1 MKTQYDYH
9 TDADI
14 LEVTFAQGEATA
26 AVNLTPDIILHFD
39 AAHQQPISL
48 IFNNFSALVQTDKYG
63 SRLFRLQVDR
73 WPVRLR
79 PIVWRILAAAPVNA
93 WLETTSYR
101 PPRVRQAVPLTT
113 IKQPHTL
120 ILTA

>member
-1 MKTQYDYH
+1 MKTHYDYH

-14 LEVTFAQGEATA
+14 LEVYFSSGNANA

-39 AAHQQPISL
+39 AANKLPISL

-63 SRLFRLQVDR
+63 SRMFRLQVDR

-79 PIVWRILAAAPVNA
+79 PIVWQLLASAPVKA

-101 PPRVRQAVPLTT
+101 PPHVRQAVPLAT
-113 IKQPHTL
+113 IKQPHAL
-120 ILTA
+120 IPTA